1 MSPDSLMM
9 FQCPT
14 SSVSVVIPEVDILLT
29 LVRGI
34 QVDDLEPP
42 GLITSLPIP
51 ACQCLWPIHC
61 LQHKIIC
68 SGGSRYGHKGYG
80 YL

>member
-51 ACQCLWPIHC
+51 ACQCL
-61 LQHKIIC
+61 
-68 SGGSRYGHKGYG
+68 
-80 YL
+80 